1 MRRSERIEH
10 EDVPALRE
18 ALRGDGIVLRLSRI
32 EAGVLEHLDPPVGQ
46 QLLQTRRDRRH
57 RERGVGSL
65 RPSQVRTHGD
75 VRGVALEEV
84 PEGRQGG
91 TDPGVVGDT
100 AVLEG
105 NVQVG
110 ADEHAL
116 PRDVSLADGARA
128 VHYGRSLPITS
139 TSRHE

>member
-1 MRRSERIEH
+1 MRRSERVEH
-10 EDVPALRE
+10 EDVPVLRE
-18 ALRGDGIVLRLSRI
+18 PLRGVGIVLRLSRI
-32 EAGVLEHLDPPVGQ
+32 ETGVLEYLDPPIGQ
-46 QLLQTRRDRRH
+46 ELLQKRRDRRH
-57 RERGVGSL
+57 RERGVGSF
-65 RPSQVRTHGD
+65 RPSEVGTHGN

-91 TDPGVVGDT
+91 TDPGVVRDT
-100 AVLEG
+100 TVLEG
-105 NVQVG
+105 DVQVG

>member
-1 MRRSERIEH
+1 MFSSTSIRRSGR
-10 EDVPALRE
+10 
-18 ALRGDGIVLRLSRI
+18 SS
-32 EAGVLEHLDPPVGQ
+32 
-46 QLLQTRRDRRH
+46 LQTRRDRRH
-57 RERGVGSL
+57 RERGVGAF
-65 RPSQVRTHGD
+65 RPPEVRAHGD

-91 TDPGVVGDT
+91 TDPGVVGDAT
-100 AVLEG
+100 VLEG
-105 NVQVG
+105 DVQIG